1 MPARL
6 PIAAALLCASTA
18 AALAQQGLGD
28 AQGLGGT
35 TEASASSMGQLLDD
49 GYEIRATAPNGSRY
63 VVFMQKDKSAYA
75 CEFVNVS
82 ATRCRPI
89 N

>member
-6 PIAAALLCASTA
+6 PLAAALVCVSTA
-18 AALAQQGLGD
+18 AALAQQGLD
-28 AQGLGGT
+28 EEQGLGGT

-49 GYEIRATAPNGSRY
+49 GYEIRATA
-63 VVFMQKDKSAYA
+63 QKEKSAYA